1 MLRLPGIN
9 QAQFAASLVT
19 NRDLSLMDRHMRQML
34 QVGDRLFEMCDQ
46 AMQINE
52 MLATGRVTRASVEA
66 LYGDII
72 GDNNRVIR
80 TSMEGVSDMASDAW
94 AALKNWFKE
103 MIRKVQDFFLKY
115 SVFIKRTKESLKK
128 LITYVKN
135 GLSGSSENYW
145 CVDVLGG
152 YSMEAAKNIK
162 IPEDFEDR
170 LTLAADEQ
178 VLTKRT
184 ANSAKAYYKDWRR
197 HIERMLD
204 DKSSKSE
211 IKKILSRLKGEIK
224 TTKLPKLA
232 YALKTHIEQLEK
244 SLDVIEEVVDK
255 KDRSGY
261 DQLPKWIQNK
271 LNQIPAVK
279 NNLSNSDDQSDQ
291 NKNGQKNQNDQD
303 KDKDKNKDDQQAK
316 GQDDQ
321 QKKVDNDRGASGN
334 ANNNG
339 NESLPN
345 NHLYKYLFDC
355 LRVLKESG
363 VINEQKLTTIKTLY
377 NSNDIKNLNAL
388 ISNIEGVKRVVSPHV
403 QDGWG
408 NFVRTLDYVLDI
420 CQLAQRIDNTDVK
433 DLEQLH
439 GRYEMMSAEAKA
451 FITKYQ
457 SVNNKISEYSQKKA
471 RDGQEQSN
479 GNNQGQSNGNNGQGQ
494 PNGNNQGQSNGNN
507 QGQSNGNGQDQANGN
522 NGQSN
527 NNGQGQPGNNGQGQ
541 SNNNGQGQ
549 SNGNNGQGQSNGN
562 NQGQSNGNNGQGQS
576 NGNGQS
582 GPSVNPNP
590 GGGGSTSNPTGG
602 SGGGS
607 ADGGTAP
614 EGAPAGGASP
624 TSPSTPPPPP
634 PTSQPEAKA
643 KYTYKLSNLSE
654 DQKDKFNDVK
664 ILSLDTL
671 PNVFNTYA
679 APAKEVSVLNAALAK
694 DISGDELT
702 LKLDNN
708 VSDKLEKL
716 LDTDQGDS
724 GIKLM
729 DLDTGQKA
737 IQQLEAYVK
746 FADQIIK
753 FREACVKD
761 YVRTYRTCEK
771 FKGNMKR
778 DMLNNVRAVLHQ
790 RLLIAYKVS
799 SEFRKSVVNLHKF
812 VLSVL
817 RLNTERAA

>member
-321 QKKVDNDRGASGN
+321 QKKGDNDRGASGN

-345 NHLYKYLFDC
+345 NHLYKYLFGC

-408 NFVRTLDYVLDI
+408 DFVRTLDYLKDI

-471 RDGQEQSN
+471 RDGQE
-479 GNNQGQSNGNNGQGQ
+479 
-494 PNGNNQGQSNGNN
+494 
-507 QGQSNGNGQDQANGN
+507 
-522 NGQSN
+522 
-527 NNGQGQPGNNGQGQ
+527 
-541 SNNNGQGQ
+541 
-549 SNGNNGQGQSNGN
+549 QSNGN

-634 PTSQPEAKA
+634 PASQPEAKA

-671 PNVFNTYA
+671 TNVFNTYA
-679 APAKEVSVLNAALAK
+679 TPAKEVSVLNAALAK

>member
-52 MLATGRVTRASVEA
+52 MLATGRVTKASVEA

-115 SVFIKRTKESLKK
+115 SVFLKRSKESLKK
-128 LITYVKN
+128 LVTYVKN

-152 YSMEAAKNIK
+152 YSMEAAKNIR
-162 IPEDFEDR
+162 IPEAFEDR

-211 IKKILSRLKGEIK
+211 IKKILSQLKGEIK

-321 QKKVDNDRGASGN
+321 QKKGDNDRGASGN
-334 ANNNG
+334 ANDNG

-345 NHLYKYLFDC
+345 NSHSNNLAAAYLFDG
-355 LRVLKESG
+355 LQKLKDG
-363 VINEQKLTTIKTLY
+363 NVINEQKLATIKTLY

-388 ISNIEGVKRVVSPHV
+388 ISNIRDVKSAVRPYVEK
-403 QDGWG
+403 GWG
-408 NFVRTLDYVLDI
+408 DFVRVLDNI
-420 CQLAQRIDNTDVK
+420 DYNCQLVQKINNTNVG
-433 DLEQLH
+433 DLEQSF
-439 GRYEMMSAEAKA
+439 GVYEKLAAEDKA
-451 FITKYQ
+451 FIAKYP
-457 SVNNKISEYSQKKA
+457 SVNSKINEYSQKKA
-471 RDGQEQSN
+471 QDGQ
-479 GNNQGQSNGNNGQGQ
+479 
-494 PNGNNQGQSNGNN
+494 
-507 QGQSNGNGQDQANGN
+507 
-522 NGQSN
+522 
-527 NNGQGQPGNNGQGQ
+527 
-541 SNNNGQGQ
+541 
-549 SNGNNGQGQSNGN
+549 
-562 NQGQSNGNNGQGQS
+562 
-576 NGNGQS
+576 GQS
-582 GPSVNPNP
+582 GPSANPNP

-624 TSPSTPPPPP
+624 TSPSTPPSPPP
-634 PTSQPEAKA
+634 STPPSPPPSTPSASQPEAKA
-643 KYTYKLSNLSE
+643 RYTYKLSNLSE

-671 PNVFNTYA
+671 TNVFNTYA
-679 APAKEVSVLNAALAK
+679 TPAKEVSVLNAALAK

>member
-1 MLRLPGIN
+1 
-9 QAQFAASLVT
+9 
-19 NRDLSLMDRHMRQML
+19 
-34 QVGDRLFEMCDQ
+34 
-46 AMQINE
+46 
-52 MLATGRVTRASVEA
+52 
-66 LYGDII
+66 
-72 GDNNRVIR
+72 
-80 TSMEGVSDMASDAW
+80 
-94 AALKNWFKE
+94 
-103 MIRKVQDFFLKY
+103 
-115 SVFIKRTKESLKK
+115 
-128 LITYVKN
+128 
-135 GLSGSSENYW
+135 
-145 CVDVLGG
+145 
-152 YSMEAAKNIK
+152 
-162 IPEDFEDR
+162 
-170 LTLAADEQ
+170 
-178 VLTKRT
+178 
-184 ANSAKAYYKDWRR
+184 
-197 HIERMLD
+197 MLD

-321 QKKVDNDRGASGN
+321 QKKGDNDRGASGN

-345 NHLYKYLFDC
+345 NHLYKYLFGC

-408 NFVRTLDYVLDI
+408 DFVRTLDYLKDI

-471 RDGQEQSN
+471 RDGQE
-479 GNNQGQSNGNNGQGQ
+479 
-494 PNGNNQGQSNGNN
+494 
-507 QGQSNGNGQDQANGN
+507 
-522 NGQSN
+522 
-527 NNGQGQPGNNGQGQ
+527 
-541 SNNNGQGQ
+541 
-549 SNGNNGQGQSNGN
+549 QSNGN

-634 PTSQPEAKA
+634 PASQPEAKA

-671 PNVFNTYA
+671 TNVFNTYA
-679 APAKEVSVLNAALAK
+679 TPAKEVSVLNAALAK

>member
-52 MLATGRVTRASVEA
+52 MLATGRITKASVEA

-321 QKKVDNDRGASGN
+321 QKKGDNDRGASGN

-345 NHLYKYLFDC
+345 NHLYKYLFGC

-408 NFVRTLDYVLDI
+408 DFVRTLDYLKDI

-471 RDGQEQSN
+471 RDGQE
-479 GNNQGQSNGNNGQGQ
+479 
-494 PNGNNQGQSNGNN
+494 
-507 QGQSNGNGQDQANGN
+507 
-522 NGQSN
+522 
-527 NNGQGQPGNNGQGQ
+527 
-541 SNNNGQGQ
+541 
-549 SNGNNGQGQSNGN
+549 QSNGN

-634 PTSQPEAKA
+634 PASQPEAKA

-671 PNVFNTYA
+671 TNVFNTYA
-679 APAKEVSVLNAALAK
+679 TPAKEVSVLNAALAK

-761 YVRTYRTCEK
+761 YARTYRTCEK

>member
-52 MLATGRVTRASVEA
+52 MLATGRITKASVEA

-321 QKKVDNDRGASGN
+321 QKKGDNDRGASGN

-345 NHLYKYLFDC
+345 NHLYKYLFGC

-408 NFVRTLDYVLDI
+408 DFVRTLDYLKDI

-439 GRYEMMSAEAKA
+439 GRYEMMSAEARA
-451 FITKYQ
+451 FITKYP

-471 RDGQEQSN
+471 RDGQE
-479 GNNQGQSNGNNGQGQ
+479 
-494 PNGNNQGQSNGNN
+494 
-507 QGQSNGNGQDQANGN
+507 
-522 NGQSN
+522 
-527 NNGQGQPGNNGQGQ
+527 
-541 SNNNGQGQ
+541 
-549 SNGNNGQGQSNGN
+549 QSNGN

-634 PTSQPEAKA
+634 PASQPEAKA

-671 PNVFNTYA
+671 TNVFNTYA
-679 APAKEVSVLNAALAK
+679 TPAKEVSVLNAALAK

-761 YVRTYRTCEK
+761 YARTYRTCEK

>member
-321 QKKVDNDRGASGN
+321 QKKGDNDRGASGN

-345 NHLYKYLFDC
+345 NHLYKYLFGC

-408 NFVRTLDYVLDI
+408 DFVRTLDYLKDI

-471 RDGQEQSN
+471 RDGQE
-479 GNNQGQSNGNNGQGQ
+479 
-494 PNGNNQGQSNGNN
+494 
-507 QGQSNGNGQDQANGN
+507 
-522 NGQSN
+522 
-527 NNGQGQPGNNGQGQ
+527 
-541 SNNNGQGQ
+541 
-549 SNGNNGQGQSNGN
+549 QSNGN

-634 PTSQPEAKA
+634 PASQPEAKA

-671 PNVFNTYA
+671 TNVFNTYA
-679 APAKEVSVLNAALAK
+679 TPAKEVSVLNAALVK

>member
-9 QAQFAASLVT
+9 QAQFAASLVS

-52 MLATGRVTRASVEA
+52 MLATGRVTKASVEA

-152 YSMEAAKNIK
+152 YSMEAAKNIR
-162 IPEDFEDR
+162 IPEAFEDR

-316 GQDDQ
+316 GQDNQ
-321 QKKVDNDRGASGN
+321 QKKGDNDRGASGN
-334 ANNNG
+334 ANNDG

-408 NFVRTLDYVLDI
+408 NFVRTLDYLKDI

-471 RDGQEQSN
+471 RDGQE
-479 GNNQGQSNGNNGQGQ
+479 
-494 PNGNNQGQSNGNN
+494 
-507 QGQSNGNGQDQANGN
+507 
-522 NGQSN
+522 
-527 NNGQGQPGNNGQGQ
+527 
-541 SNNNGQGQ
+541 
-549 SNGNNGQGQSNGN
+549 QSNGN

-634 PTSQPEAKA
+634 PASQPEAKA

-664 ILSLDTL
+664 ILSLGTL
-671 PNVFNTYA
+671 TNVFNTYA
-679 APAKEVSVLNAALAK
+679 TPAKEVSVLNAALAK

>member
-46 AMQINE
+46 AIQINE

-94 AALKNWFKE
+94 EALKNWFKE

-115 SVFIKRTKESLKK
+115 SVFLKRSKESLKK
-128 LITYVKN
+128 LVTYVKN

-152 YSMEAAKNIK
+152 YSMEAAKNIR
-162 IPEDFEDR
+162 IPEAFEDR

-211 IKKILSRLKGEIK
+211 IKKILSQLKGEIK

-321 QKKVDNDRGASGN
+321 QKKGDNDRGASGN
-334 ANNNG
+334 ANDNG

-345 NHLYKYLFDC
+345 DSHSNNLAAAYLFDG
-355 LRVLKESG
+355 LQKLKDG
-363 VINEQKLTTIKTLY
+363 NVINEQKLATIKTLY

-388 ISNIEGVKRVVSPHV
+388 ISNIKDVKSAVSPYA
-403 QDGWG
+403 QRDPRW
-408 NFVRTLDYVLDI
+408 NDFVRVLDNLDYN
-420 CQLAQRIDNTDVK
+420 CQLVQKINNTNVG
-433 DLEQLH
+433 DLEQSF
-439 GRYEMMSAEAKA
+439 GVYEKLAAEDKA
-451 FITKYQ
+451 FIAKYP
-457 SVNNKISEYSQKKA
+457 SVNSKINEYFQKKA
-471 RDGQEQSN
+471 QD
-479 GNNQGQSNGNNGQGQ
+479 GQGQ
-494 PNGNNQGQSNGNN
+494 P
-507 QGQSNGNGQDQANGN
+507 
-522 NGQSN
+522 
-527 NNGQGQPGNNGQGQ
+527 
-541 SNNNGQGQ
+541 
-549 SNGNNGQGQSNGN
+549 
-562 NQGQSNGNNGQGQS
+562 

-582 GPSVNPNP
+582 GPSANPNP

-602 SGGGS
+602 SGGGT
-607 ADGGTAP
+607 ADGSTAP

-624 TSPSTPPPPP
+624 TPPSTPPSPPP
-634 PTSQPEAKA
+634 STPPSPPPSTPPSPPPASQPEAKA

-671 PNVFNTYA
+671 TNVFNTYA
-679 APAKEVSVLNAALAK
+679 TPAKEVSVLNAALAK

-761 YVRTYRTCEK
+761 YARTYRTCEK